1 MRLLAQPCGVLE
13 LEHHLSFWMRSGLSI
28 HTVDKDAVLKKSACF
43 MQLCYYA
50 SRSSVII
57 FSENNRLLTETL
69 FSENNRLLTENALFS
84 ENNRLLTENN
94 RLLTQPPRVLE
105 LEHHLRISGG
115 CRGASLRTPPL
126 PETLL

>member
-69 FSENNRLLTENALFS
+69 FSENNRLLTEN
-84 ENNRLLTENN
+84 N